1 MPFVQATM
9 GGGKSSLA
17 ELNDVNIT
25 TPEEGD
31 LLVYD
36 SESGKWIN
44 AASGPSTVTITLTI
58 HGAKEDIISIYD
70 SNDTLIG
77 SCIFETG
84 YSSGTFT
91 TIVDKSYTDNWKFI
105 SDISK
110 DPTNTANAFTKIQE
124 ITDEEEQTV
133 NVFPDCIDLI
143 YWFGRG
149 TTFYAAKI
157 LTYYTDIYSVYDPSI
172 SNQINYV
179 QVSLSVQYN
188 GGGSVFANRT
198 INSDGTLYIMFADSS
213 TAALCSGMS
222 AYNIRPDFY
231 RCDTHG
237 HTSAFSR
244 NQTQVKTCTAVSGDR
259 PGIFLTTQ
267 DQKYSNGSS
276 GRILA
281 MWLVAA

>member
-1 MPFVQATM
+1 MPYIKASM
-9 GGGKSSLA
+9 RGGSSSLA
-17 ELNDVNIT
+17 GLNDTNIT
-25 TPEEGD
+25 SPSGGD
-31 LLVYD
+31 ILIYD

-44 AASGPSTVTITLTI
+44 TASGPSTVEITLTI

-84 YSSGTFT
+84 NTMGTFT
-91 TIVDKSYTDNWKFI
+91 TTVDISYTDNWKFI
-105 SDISK
+105 SDVSK
-110 DPTNTANAFTKIQE
+110 DPNNVSNAFTKIQE

-149 TTFYAAKI
+149 TTFYADQRI
-157 LTYYTDIYSVYDPSI
+157 TYYTDVYTVCTPSV
-172 SNQINYV
+172 SNQTNYV
-179 QVSLSVQYN
+179 QVSLNDQYRC
-188 GGGSVFANRT
+188 GGIAFANKT
-198 INSDGTLYIMFADSS
+198 ISSGTLYVMFADSS

-222 AYNIRPDFY
+222 AYNIRSDLP

-237 HTSAFSR
+237 NTSMFSAG
-244 NQTQVKTCTAVSGDR
+244 QTQVKTCTAVAGDR

-267 DQKYSNGSS
+267 DYKYNNGSS

-281 MWLVAA
+281 MWLVAT

>member
-1 MPFVQATM
+1 MPFIQATM
-9 GGGKSSLA
+9 GGRSSSLA
-17 ELNDVNIT
+17 ELEDVNIT

-44 AASGPSTVTITLTI
+44 AASGPSTVEITLTI
-58 HGAKEDIISIYD
+58 NGAKEDIISIYD

-84 YSSGTFT
+84 YSTGTFT
-91 TIVDKSYTDNWKFI
+91 ATVDKSYTDNWKFI

-149 TTFYAAKI
+149 TTFYGSKS
-157 LTYYTDIYSVYDPSI
+157 LPTYTDVYSVYSPSI

-179 QVSLSVQYN
+179 QVGLNVAYR
-188 GGGSVFANRT
+188 GGATVFANKT
-198 INSDGTLYIMFADSS
+198 IGSNGTLYIMFADSS
-213 TAALCSGMS
+213 TAPLCRGES
-222 AYNIRPDFY
+222 AYNIGDWHN
-231 RCDTHG
+231 THG
-237 HTSAFSR
+237 ITDLFSR

-259 PGIFLTTQ
+259 PAIYLTTQ
-267 DQKYSNGSS
+267 DYHYSNSSS